1 LKTRPATVF
10 ILTILLG
17 LPTGASWSA
26 QEAPGNNASATLAEA
41 LTAACRQDAA
51 QFARTLTTDNA
62 AVFRE
67 LAAGTRLALMKRFVL
82 LDEPGRPLLSS
93 DPQGHTVVRCEAP
106 GLTAEFRFG
115 ETRLREN
122 LAFVP
127 VEVTGARRIDFGLVR
142 EGGGWKLLSVG
153 LLLLD
158 LPALARQWESA
169 ELEASEAAAIAAL
182 RKFAA
187 AAGAYRRVFGRLPDT
202 LAQMGPPPKEGISAE
217 AAGLVDAELA
227 AGKKEGYLFRYR
239 SLPPPQEGAEPGFE
253 LAATPAEYGKTGRR
267 SFFLDSSGALR
278 GADKQGAVAGPT
290 DPRVDTR

>member
-1 LKTRPATVF
+1 MKARPPTVF

-17 LPTGASWSA
+17 LLTRASLSA
-26 QEAPGNNASATLAEA
+26 QEAPENNPPATLAAA

-51 QFARTLTTDNA
+51 QFARTLTAENA

-67 LAAGTRLALMKRFVL
+67 MAAGTRRALMKRFVL
-82 LDEPGRPLLSS
+82 LDEPGRPLLSNN
-93 DPQGHTVVRCEAP
+93 PQGHTVVRCEVP
-106 GLTAEFRFG
+106 GLTAEYRFG

-142 EGGGWKLLSVG
+142 EDGGWKLLSVG

-158 LPALARQWESA
+158 LSALGRQWESG
-169 ELEASEAAAIAAL
+169 ELEAREAAAIAAL
-182 RKFAA
+182 RKIAESV
-187 AAGAYRRVFGRLPDT
+187 GTYRRAFGRLPEA
-202 LAQMGPPPKEGISAE
+202 LAQLGPAPQTGISLD

-227 AGKKEGYLFRYR
+227 AGKKDGYTFRLR
-239 SLPPPQEGAEPGFE
+239 VLPASGEGAEAGFE

-267 SFFLDSSGALR
+267 SFFLDSSGTLR

-290 DPRVDTR
+290 DPRIEPR

>member
-1 LKTRPATVF
+1 
-10 ILTILLG
+10 LLG
-17 LPTGASWSA
+17 LLAGTSAHA
-26 QEAPGNNASATLAEA
+26 QEASESTPAAALGSSLA
-41 LTAACRQDAA
+41 AACRQDGA
-51 QFARTLTTDNA
+51 QFARYLTADNA
-62 AVFRE
+62 ATFRE
-67 LAAGTRLALMKRFVL
+67 LASATRIALMKRFVL
-82 LDEPGRPLLSS
+82 LDDPGRPLLSN
-93 DPQGHTVVRCEAP
+93 DPQGHTALRCETP

-127 VEVTGARRIDFGLVR
+127 VEVTGARRIEFGLVR

-158 LPALARQWESA
+158 LPALAKQWESS
-169 ELEASEAAAIAAL
+169 ELEASESAAIAAL

-227 AGKKEGYLFRYR
+227 AGKKGGYLFRYR
-239 SLPPPQEGAEPGFE
+239 SLPASQEGAEPGFE

-267 SFFLDSSGALR
+267 SFLLDSSGALR
-278 GADKQGAVAGPT
+278 GADKHGAVATPT

>member
-1 LKTRPATVF
+1 MKTRPATVF

-17 LPTGASWSA
+17 LPTGASLSA
-26 QEAPGNNASATLAEA
+26 QEVPENKASARLAEA

-93 DPQGHTVVRCEAP
+93 DPQGHTVVRCEVP

-153 LLLLD
+153 LLLLE

-182 RKFAA
+182 RKIAESV
-187 AAGAYRRVFGRLPDT
+187 GTYRRAFGRLPESLDQ
-202 LAQMGPPPKEGISAE
+202 LGPAPKTGISLE

-227 AGKKEGYLFRYR
+227 AGKKGGYLFRYR
-239 SLPPPQEGAEPGFE
+239 SLPPSQEGAEPGFE
-253 LAATPAEYGKTGRR
+253 LAASPAEYGKMGRR

-278 GADKQGAVAGPT
+278 GADKHGAVATPT

>member
-1 LKTRPATVF
+1 MKTRPATVF

-17 LPTGASWSA
+17 LPTGAPWSA

-41 LTAACRQDAA
+41 LTAACREDAA
-51 QFARTLTTDNA
+51 QFARTLTADNA
-62 AVFRE
+62 GVFRE

-142 EGGGWKLLSVG
+142 EDGGWKLLSVG

-182 RKFAA
+182 RKIAESV
-187 AAGAYRRVFGRLPDT
+187 GAYRRAFGRLPESLDQ
-202 LAQMGPPPKEGISAE
+202 LGPAPKTGISLE

-227 AGKKEGYLFRYR
+227 AGKKGGYRFRFR
-239 SLPPPQEGAEPGFE
+239 VLPASGEGAEAGFE
-253 LAATPAEYGKTGRR
+253 LAATPSEYGKTGRR

-290 DPRVDTR
+290 DPRIEPR

>member
-1 LKTRPATVF
+1 
-10 ILTILLG
+10 
-17 LPTGASWSA
+17 
-26 QEAPGNNASATLAEA
+26 
-41 LTAACRQDAA
+41 
-51 QFARTLTTDNA
+51 
-62 AVFRE
+62 
-67 LAAGTRLALMKRFVL
+67 MKRFVL

-158 LPALARQWESA
+158 LAALARQWESA

-227 AGKKEGYLFRYR
+227 AGKKEGYLFRFR
-239 SLPPPQEGAEPGFE
+239 SLPPAQEGAEPGFE

-278 GADKQGAVAGPT
+278 GADKHGAVATPT